1 MERRSSKVA
10 ELINTDLSILEE
22 SIIFQSN
29 DSTGD
34 QRSEG
39 SYSANIK
46 DMIGGSSDLEIS
58 HDEVVAN
65 DNSMSPSR
73 QSQYSIQ
80 REDKQGIKHSS
91 SDEDFVVITMDQDKP
106 NQFPVGLDSPAQ
118 HSSFDVDAL
127 RSKLSQL
134 ETVDHPML
142 SSPSGSLPGSLQ
154 APEPFYRSDEVELKG
169 GAVYQVS
176 VQVDVAGIAINW
188 EFSTEPKVCII

>member
-34 QRSEG
+34 QRSER

-65 DNSMSPSR
+65 DNSMPPSR

-80 REDKQGIKHSS
+80 REDKQDIKHSS